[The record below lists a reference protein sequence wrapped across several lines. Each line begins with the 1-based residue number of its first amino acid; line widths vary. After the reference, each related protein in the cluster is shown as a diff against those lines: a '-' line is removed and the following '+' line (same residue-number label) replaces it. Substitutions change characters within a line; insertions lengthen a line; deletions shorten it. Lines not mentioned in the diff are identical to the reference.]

1 MTAHEDLAAFV
12 LDALGANEAAAFERH
27 LAGCGACSAEVEPL
41 RLAAAAL
48 AFAGPSAV
56 PPARLRARVLN
67 VPAVV
72 VAPLARRRAALALV
86 AVAAVCAAVAAG
98 LRPWTRGDSSV
109 AGLHAYAVH
118 GARGALLAGGDGEAV
133 LLVRGLAAP
142 ATGTVYQLWVIRAG
156 TALPAG
162 FLRGRIGVLRRPVE
176 RGETVAVSLE
186 PRGGSPRPTGPLLL
200 EAETA

>member
-12 LDALGANEAAAFERH
+12 LDALGADEAAAFERH
-27 LAGCGACSAEVEPL
+27 LAGCGTCGAEVEPL

-48 AFAGPSAV
+48 AFAGASPV

-67 VPAVV
+67 VPADV

-86 AVAAVCAAVAAG
+86 AVAAVCGAVVAG
-98 LRPWTRGDSSV
+98 LRPWARDGASV

-118 GARGALLAGGDGEAV
+118 GAPGALLAGGDGEAV

-162 FLRGRIGVLRRPVE
+162 FLHGRIGVLTRPVE